1 MGLDLIGYKP
11 WSGKRTEHNRRFLV
25 IADSIVKQKLS
36 SRWLL
41 GLLILGTFLVHII
54 PIILNSLRPHEVLES
69 SVMIDYMEGG
79 LFYIFDIILVSLVC
93 SDLIAE
99 DIRSNSIVL
108 YLSRALPPER
118 YLIGKWL
125 GAMSVIC
132 LFTLVPPL
140 AMSVAITATQTG
152 PDYVA
157 SLAVIGQTFLAG
169 LWTALFLVPIG
180 LMISALTN
188 KKTYAGVGTFMFFFV
203 LSIVAAILSQ
213 MSNDWTLL
221 SPQNVLN
228 DTYHVLFGLT
238 LPGDVNLVLL
248 GVMALVLTVPPIIPV
263 YYRILRKGVGK

>member
-11 WSGKRTEHNRRFLV
+11 WRGKRTEHNRRFLV

-36 SRWLL
+36 SRWLII
-41 GLLILGTFLVHII
+41 LLILGTFLVHII
-54 PIILNSLRPHEVLES
+54 PIILNSLRPHEVLGS
-69 SVMIDYMEGG
+69 SVMVEYMEGG

-93 SDLIAE
+93 SDLIAD

-132 LFTLVPPL
+132 LFTLIPPL
-140 AMSVAITATQTG
+140 TMSVAITATQTG
-152 PDYVA
+152 PDYMASVA
-157 SLAVIGQTFLAG
+157 IIGQTFLAG

-188 KKTYAGVGTFMFFFV
+188 KKTYAAVGTFMFFFV
-203 LSIVAAILSQ
+203 LSIMASILSQ

-221 SPQNVLN
+221 SPENVLN
-228 DTYHVLFGLT
+228 DTYHILFGLT
-238 LPGDVNLVLL
+238 LPGNVNLVLL
-248 GVMALVLTVPPIIPV
+248 GVMVLALTVPPIAPV
-263 YYRILRKGVGK
+263 YYTIKRKGVGK